1 MGTPDR
7 VGYRSRDGEEG
18 EGGGGGGGAAFF
30 FFFSILGAGP
40 SRMLRNLHKMAGP
53 HMQGKIETDR
63 QTDREME
70 RREGVIERHREVQ
83 KGRKRVG
90 ILWEREGHEG
100 LSGERK
106 CEG

>member
-1 MGTPDR
+1 
-7 VGYRSRDGEEG
+7 
-18 EGGGGGGGAAFF
+18 
-30 FFFSILGAGP
+30 
-40 SRMLRNLHKMAGP
+40 
-53 HMQGKIETDR
+53 
-63 QTDREME
+63 ME